1 MANLNCYSGQ
11 VTNDKGREIRI
22 TAIGMDLNDSKKV
35 KIFSTIIPLRDALPA
50 MPKELMAGRKRDKT
64 NVFSATGGLAAITQ
78 GNVTLSEK
86 MATITVGDDLV
97 FDLGASLGAPTRS
110 VLKSMLTG
118 EVFKSSASA
127 TSPIVTL
134 GVAGN
139 VVDTT
144 GTCPSMVLGQD
155 WKYLLKEDLRLIIP
169 YGRGA
174 TKTNSFMDTAS
185 STQIGIMVEYK
196 TTYGS
201 GKVSVS
207 RYAGACGGD
216 LQDISGDD
224 MNKFSV
230 NLDFYSDAREYSDY
244 FINGGYDFDL
254 DSATEIKNIMVSAIV
269 TNSTPTAPSDF
280 GTSGDLIAL
289 VDSDNGATVIKKS
302 TGSAWVDITGFLV
315 AGSKIFSKKKT
326 ATTIAAATTEWAYL
340 SIKTGGGAVPA
351 TGTAI
356 ATTVTTES
364 GTGYTLGATYVM
376 PIMDYNFDTEAFLA
390 YIG

>member
-11 VTNDKGREIRI
+11 VTNDKNREIRI
-22 TAIGMDLNDSKKV
+22 TAIGMDLNDTKKV
-35 KIFSTIIPLRDALPA
+35 KIFSTIIPLRDALPS
-50 MPKELMAGRKRDKT
+50 MPKELMSGRKRDKT
-64 NVFSATGGLAAITQ
+64 NVFSATGGLASITQ

-86 MATITVGDDLV
+86 TATITVGDDLV
-97 FDLGASLGAPTRS
+97 FDLGVSLGAPTRS
-110 VLKSMLTG
+110 ILKSMLTG

-127 TSPIVTL
+127 TLPVVTL

-139 VVDTT
+139 VVDATS
-144 GTCPSMVLGQD
+144 TCPSMVLGQD

-207 RYAGACGGD
+207 RYAGACGGN
-216 LQDISGDD
+216 LMDISGDD

-230 NLDFYSDAREYSDY
+230 DLDFYSDAREYGSY
-244 FINGGYDFDL
+244 FIDGGYDFDAIT
-254 DSATEIKNIMVSAIV
+254 DTEIKNLEVTAIV
-269 TNSTPTAPSDF
+269 TNAAATAPSDF
-280 GTSGDLIAL
+280 GAVGNTVAII
-289 VDSDNGATVIKKS
+289 DSDNGNVTVKVSDGS
-302 TGSAWVDITGFLV
+302 TTWTNITGTLV
-315 AGSKIFSKKKT
+315 AGTKIFSKKKT
-326 ATTIAAATTEWAYL
+326 ATTLSAATTEWAYVAL
-340 SIKTGGGAVPA
+340 KTGGVA
-351 TGTAI
+351 TGVAV
-356 ATTVTTES
+356 ATTVTVES
-364 GTGYTLGATYVM
+364 GTGYTLATTYNF
-376 PIMDYNFDTEAFLA
+376 PIMDYNFDTEAFIA

>member
-11 VTNDKGREIRI
+11 VTNDKNREIRI
-22 TAIGMDLNDSKKV
+22 TAIGMDLNDTKKI

-64 NVFSATGGLAAITQ
+64 NVFSATGGLASITQ

-86 MATITVGDDLV
+86 TATITVGDDLV
-97 FDLGASLGAPTRS
+97 FDLGASLGAPTRNI
-110 VLKSMLTG
+110 LKSMLTG
-118 EVFKSSASA
+118 EVFKSSATA

-139 VVDTT
+139 VVDATA
-144 GTCPSMVLGQD
+144 TCPSMVLGQD

-174 TKTNSFMDTAS
+174 TKANSFMDTAS

-207 RYAGACGGD
+207 RYAGACGGN

-230 NLDFYSDAREYSDY
+230 DLDFYSDAREYDDY
-244 FINGGYDFDL
+244 FIAGGYDFDA
-254 DSATEIKNIMVSAIV
+254 DNAPEIKNIEVEAII
-269 TNSTPTAPSDF
+269 TAAPATQY
-280 GTSGDLIAL
+280 GTSGRLYAFIDAG
-289 VDSDNGATVIKKS
+289 VVTVYKSNGTSWTNTEK
-302 TGSAWVDITGFLV
+302 ITGEFI
-315 AGSKIFSKKKT
+315 AGSKIFSKKIG
-326 ATTIAAATTEWAYL
+326 ATVTGAVNTDGRQYIAL
-340 SIKTGGGAVPA
+340 KTGGVG
-351 TGTAI
+351 TGTAV
-356 ATTVTTES
+356 ATTVTSES
-364 GTGYTLGATYVM
+364 GSGYTLGTTYTFPVM
-376 PIMDYNFDTEAFLA
+376 EYDFDHEAFEA